1 MGLSLRQA
9 IHKYSIIYTVLRYKY
24 GSIFA
29 VYMYKLIHRSY
40 RMNII
45 SKRVISLL
53 SLSFILFFT
62 VPSMASNIKG
72 QIAVINAQKI
82 VSESKLGKEAAKE
95 LEDKFGK
102 DRNKLEADVKAYQE
116 KEADFQKK
124 LSALS
129 AQAKEKQSQE
139 LLKERQRLE
148 TESATL
154 TRKLQAEDAR
164 LREKLLKAILEAAQE
179 VGKKLG
185 VTMIL
190 DGNQAG
196 LLYVQEKYDIT
207 NDVLKAMDANYK

>member
-1 MGLSLRQA
+1 
-9 IHKYSIIYTVLRYKY
+9 
-24 GSIFA
+24 
-29 VYMYKLIHRSY
+29 
-40 RMNII
+40 MNIL
-45 SKRVISLL
+45 SKPYTKIL
-53 SLSFILFFT
+53 FILFLFFISSP
-62 VPSMASNIKG
+62 VMARNLKG
-72 QIAVINAQKI
+72 QVAVINAQKI

-102 DRNKLEADVKAYQE
+102 DRNKLEADVKAYQD

-124 LSALS
+124 SSALS
-129 AQAKEKQSQE
+129 AKAKEKQSQE
-139 LLKERQRLE
+139 LLTERQRLE

-164 LREKLLKAILEAAQE
+164 LREKLLKAILEAAQD

-196 LLYVQEKYDIT
+196 LLYIQEAYDIT

>member
-1 MGLSLRQA
+1 
-9 IHKYSIIYTVLRYKY
+9 
-24 GSIFA
+24 
-29 VYMYKLIHRSY
+29 
-40 RMNII
+40 MNI
-45 SKRVISLL
+45 SLKMYISLL
-53 SLSFILFFT
+53 FILSFLL
-62 VPSMASNIKG
+62 VCSPAMAVNLKG
-72 QIAVINAQKI
+72 QVAVINAQKI

-124 LSALS
+124 SSALS

-164 LREKLLKAILEAAQE
+164 LREKLLKAILEASQE
-179 VGKKLG
+179 VGKRLG

-196 LLYVQEKYDIT
+196 LLYIQESYDIT

>member
-1 MGLSLRQA
+1 
-9 IHKYSIIYTVLRYKY
+9 
-24 GSIFA
+24 
-29 VYMYKLIHRSY
+29 
-40 RMNII
+40 MNII

-196 LLYVQEKYDIT
+196 LLYVQEKYEIT

>member
-1 MGLSLRQA
+1 
-9 IHKYSIIYTVLRYKY
+9 
-24 GSIFA
+24 
-29 VYMYKLIHRSY
+29 
-40 RMNII
+40 MNII
-45 SKRVISLL
+45 SKTYVK
-53 SLSFILFFT
+53 ILFIVF
-62 VPSMASNIKG
+62 VLCISSPAIARNIKG
-72 QIAVINAQKI
+72 QVAVINAQNI

-102 DRNKLEADVKAYQE
+102 DRNKLEADVKAYQD
-116 KEADFQKK
+116 KEAEFQKK
-124 LSALS
+124 SSALS
-129 AQAKEKQSQE
+129 AKAKESQSQA
-139 LLKERQRLE
+139 LLAERQRLE

-196 LLYVQEKYDIT
+196 LLYIQDNYDIT